1 MRAREDA
8 IKTVCLLEDHFPTSI
23 LNVQVHLLV
32 HLVDE
37 VQLAGTV
44 HARWMFFLE
53 RFMKTLKGFVRQ
65 KARPEGSM
73 AEGWLVQESCV
84 FISGYLTQKTNVP
97 HLWSTK
103 DDDRVVGEVPQG
115 NGVRK
120 LFDEVMRTRV
130 NNYCMMNSKEMQ
142 KWYER
147 YEEKREEQIEARDTW
162 RRANNGVPFPNS
174 LRLLP
179 KVMSPSWLRAEMARA
194 KANGQ
199 TISPNEEEFAF
210 GPDWQVSQ
218 SFQYLYI
225 AITMHYVLQDVKL
238 TFLSCSTRCS
248 IAGTMH
254 YGHTEAIFEWRK

>member
-1 MRAREDA
+1 MRWISLKEIDPQTIVRAREDA
-8 IKTVCLLEDHFPTSI
+8 IQTVCLLEKYFPTSI
-23 LNVQVHLLV
+23 LNIQVHLLV

-84 FISGYLTQKTNVP
+84 FISGYLAHKNNMP

-115 NGVRK
+115 NGVTK
-120 LFDEVMRTRV
+120 LFDEAMRTKV
-130 NNYCMMNSKEMQ
+130 NNYCMMNSEEMQ

-147 YEEKREEQIEARDTW
+147 YENKREEQIEARDAW
-162 RRANNGVPFPNS
+162 RRTNNSVPFPDS
-174 LRLLP
+174 MRLLP
-179 KVMSPSWLRAEMARA
+179 KVMSASWLRAEMARA
-194 KANGQ
+194 KANGL
-199 TISPNEEEFAF
+199 TIPPNEEEFAF
-210 GPDWQVSQ
+210 GPDWQVRLY
-218 SFQYLYI
+218 FNIYLELAKYECDLYI
-225 AITMHYVLQDVKL
+225 SIVLDLFVVP
-238 TFLSCSTRCS
+238 
-248 IAGTMH
+248 
-254 YGHTEAIFEWRK
+254 

>member
-8 IKTVCLLEDHFPTSI
+8 IQTVCLLEEHFPTSI

-37 VQLAGTV
+37 VQIAGTV
-44 HARWMFFLE
+44 HACWMFFLE

-84 FISGYLTQKTNVP
+84 FISGYLTHKNMP

-115 NGVRK
+115 NGVTK
-120 LFDEVMRTRV
+120 LFDEAMRTRA
-130 NNYCMMNSKEMQ
+130 NNYCMRNSEEMQ

-147 YEEKREEQIEARDTW
+147 YEEKREEMA
-162 RRANNGVPFPNS
+162 RANTKGW
-174 LRLLP
+174 P

-199 TISPNEEEFAF
+199 TITPNEEEFAF
-210 GPDWQVSQ
+210 GPDWQVRTN
-218 SFQYLYI
+218 FITYI
-225 AITMHYVLQDVKL
+225 HL
-238 TFLSCSTRCS
+238 
-248 IAGTMH
+248 
-254 YGHTEAIFEWRK
+254 